1 MKHILKFYMIVASML
16 FIQAA
21 YAENPSVISKLTAN
35 RVEVIAGKEVL
46 KAATQVKPGDVIEY
60 KTVYTNVGK
69 AAVNQVVATLP
80 IPLGTGLLAGSAK
93 PANALA
99 SLDGIN
105 FRPVP
110 LMHDVKLQDNTVKK
124 EPVPLIEYRALRWEL
139 GAIGPNKNAEVSL
152 RTQVTPALGS
162 TSVKPKNNQ

>member
-1 MKHILKFYMIVASML
+1 MKHILKIYMIVASML

-21 YAENPSVISKLTAN
+21 SAENSSVISKLTAN
-35 RVEVIAGKEVL
+35 RVEVIAGKEAL

-60 KTVYTNVGK
+60 KAVYTNVGK
-69 AAVNQVVATLP
+69 ATVSQVVATLP
-80 IPLGTGLLAGSAK
+80 IPLGTSLLAASAK
-93 PANALA
+93 PTKTLA

-105 FRPVP
+105 FRPAP
-110 LMHDVKLQDNTVKK
+110 LMRDVKLQDNTVKK

-139 GAIGPNKNAEVSL
+139 GAIEPNKNAEVSL

-162 TSVKPKNNQ
+162 ASVKPKNNQ